1 LVYSKWTPLL
11 ATFLGL
17 NFMFIDS
24 GGENNASY
32 PCVFTSSVFL
42 YSLTP
47 TYTVALLIYWKLMPY
62 IGDGPLWANVSDNT
76 NCDDYWWT
84 NLLYINN
91 FYPKYND
98 MVS

>member
-1 LVYSKWTPLL
+1 MY
-11 ATFLGL
+11 LGL
-17 NFMFIDS
+17 QQMDS
-24 GGENNASY
+24 TAGHFPWIKFY
-32 PCVFTSSVFL
+32 VHRL
-42 YSLTP
+42 WRLTP